1 MSASLMLLTFAFV
14 AVAVPVKAAELSIA
28 HEPARELRICVD
40 PDNPPLSQ
48 NQVDA
53 QPGFDVEIGQAIA
66 GRLQLRPRLVWT
78 DTTYGGKALRRS
90 LLAGRCDVFM
100 GLPVDAAAGT
110 GDALTFSAPYYST
123 GYSLVHAQDRST
135 MPTDLHSERIGVE
148 RQSGAHMRLE
158 RIGSHL
164 VVYGNQREVLDA
176 VARGEVDAGA
186 VWLSDVH
193 RLLQG
198 RALAPKAGENVAPE
212 QQLRWNIAIGVRR
225 ADGDL
230 RTAVSRA
237 VDELLAEGR
246 IKAIFDRYAVPFFPP
261 FAERQPR

>member
-1 MSASLMLLTFAFV
+1 MSFTPALLIFALV
-14 AVAVPVKAAELSIA
+14 AVVVPVNAAELRA
-28 HEPARELRICVD
+28 TGEPVRDLRICVD

-48 NQVDA
+48 NRAGA
-53 QPGFDVEIGQAIA
+53 QPGFDVEIGEAIA
-66 GRLQLRPRLVWT
+66 ERLALRPRLVWI

-90 LLAGRCDVFM
+90 LLAGQCDVFM

-110 GDALTFSAPYYST
+110 SDALAFTAPYYST
-123 GYSLVHAQDRST
+123 GYSLIHRQARST
-135 MPTDLHSERIGVE
+135 PTTDVQNERIGVE

-158 RIGSHL
+158 KIGSHL

-186 VWLSDVH
+186 IWLPDVG
-193 RLLQG
+193 RLLEG
-198 RALAPKAGENVAPE
+198 RALEREASENAAPR
-212 QQLRWNIAIGVRR
+212 QQLRWDIAIGMRSP
-225 ADGDL
+225 DTDL

-261 FAERQPR
+261 FAERSHR